1 MTIKPIN
8 ILVEWDR
15 YMIVSTTDTLNT
27 LFYMSSQW
35 WHLSKMEEDDIRD
48 KDLWRIEQN
57 ILYYYR

>member
-57 ILYYYR
+57 ILYYYK

>member
-27 LFYMSSQW
+27 LFYMSSKW

-57 ILYYYR
+57 ILYYYK

>member
-1 MTIKPIN
+1 MNIRPIN
-8 ILVEWDR
+8 VLVEWDR

-27 LFYMSSQW
+27 LFYMTSQW

-57 ILYYYR
+57 ILYYYK

>member
-1 MTIKPIN
+1 MNIRPIN
-8 ILVEWDR
+8 VLVEWDR

-57 ILYYYR
+57 ILYYYK

>member
-1 MTIKPIN
+1 MNIRPIN
-8 ILVEWDR
+8 VLVEWDR
-15 YMIVSTTDTLNT
+15 YIIVSTTDTLNT

-57 ILYYYR
+57 ILYYYK

>member
-1 MTIKPIN
+1 MTIRPIN
-8 ILVEWDR
+8 VLVEWDR
-15 YMIVSTTDTLNT
+15 YIIVSTTDTLNT

-57 ILYYYR
+57 ILYYYK